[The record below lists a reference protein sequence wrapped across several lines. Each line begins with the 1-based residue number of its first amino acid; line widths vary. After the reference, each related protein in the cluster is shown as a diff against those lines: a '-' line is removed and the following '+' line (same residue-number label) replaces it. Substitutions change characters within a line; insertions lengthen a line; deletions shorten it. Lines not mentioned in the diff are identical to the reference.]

1 MHRIIIS
8 LVVAILTILPIQPLL
23 AATEATGTEEITTK
37 SASNLTASKFERM
50 AAAPLLSVSAQVTT
64 TTPTRAAR
72 LTPTATITA
81 AVTVTPLRPITVELL
96 IAPAVTATPVVTATK
111 PATSAAQ
118 VTNTTPTTTA
128 NIISPTPVSPAAPT
142 PDPDAAYTGVI
153 TGTII
158 ANRTEA
164 NLRFF
169 VEGATYDLAPLR
181 SVGVELPRATAVL
194 NLYNCDASTPEGE
207 DCYWDPY
214 PLKRDGFYEVI
225 SEIGTNLSLREAGE
239 PPADRIWVQNRAGE
253 RETVFYNNEV
263 YELPPSSVQEFIAD
277 PNSPTVLIHLRSCV
291 TVQDKRSCE
300 WAPRNVQPGYYYALV
315 AAEAPAELPNSTIN
329 TLDIQSVLP
338 SVELAETEIDAAIP
352 ATTTTTTTTTTD
364 APPAPDVNVV
374 AGTITCRVQ
383 VPTVN
388 IRSGPGLQ
396 YQIIGKVQSTEQEP
410 GIVAVIGRDET
421 SQWLA
426 VTDAVAP
433 GGWITASPGFL
444 QCTDDITALP
454 PGQITDGRLE
464 PTAEATVVVATDPNP
479 EVSQSEAS
487 SDDPAAVE
495 ATESVTSTTPSAP
508 PSIGPGQALLI
519 VNNGFDQ
526 AIRFTLDQRY
536 RVEVGAS
543 EFDLLPGQSTNIVVY
558 AGQIAFSASSAW
570 NGLAGNAEFFLD
582 NQQSRDLWIY
592 FIPDPDGSGDW
603 ILQF

>member
-8 LVVAILTILPIQPLL
+8 LVVAILTVLPTQPGL
-23 AATEATGTEEITTK
+23 AATGATTGTEDITAKT
-37 SASNLTASKFERM
+37 ASNLAVGQFETG
-50 AAAPLLSVSAQVTT
+50 AAAPLLNISAQVTT
-64 TTPTRAAR
+64 TTPTRSAR
-72 LTPTATITA
+72 PTPTQTITA
-81 AVTVTPLRPITVELL
+81 TAEVTRLRPITVQLL
-96 IAPAVTATPVVTATK
+96 VATPATPTPVVTATA
-111 PATSAAQ
+111 PITSAAQ
-118 VTNTTPTTTA
+118 VTRTAPVTTSNITTS
-128 NIISPTPVSPAAPT
+128 NPISPTAPE
-142 PDPDAAYTGVI
+142 PDPDAAYAGQI

-181 SVGVELPRATAVL
+181 SLGVELPRATAVL
-194 NLYNCDASTPEGE
+194 NLYNCDANTPEGD
-207 DCYWDPY
+207 DCFWDPY

-225 SEIGTNLSLREAGE
+225 NATGINLSLREAGE
-239 PPADRIWVQNRAGE
+239 PPADRIWVQNRTGQ

-291 TVQDKRSCE
+291 SVEDKRSCE
-300 WAPRNVQPGYYYALV
+300 WAPRNVRPGYYYALV

-338 SVELAETEIDAAIP
+338 SAEVPEVDAAAP
-352 ATTTTTTTTTTD
+352 ATTTATTTVTTE
-364 APPAPDVNVV
+364 APPVQAVNAPT
-374 AGTITCRVQ
+374 GTITCRVQ

-396 YQIIGKVQSTEQEP
+396 YQVIGKVQSTEQEP
-410 GIVAVIGRDET
+410 GIVTVIGRDET

-426 VTDAVAP
+426 VTNDISP

-464 PTAEATVVVATDPNP
+464 PTPEAPVVVATDPNAA
-479 EVSQSEAS
+479 VGQTEAS

-495 ATESVTSTTPSAP
+495 STEAVTDTTPSAP

-543 EFDLLPGQSTNIVVY
+543 EFDLQPGQSTNIVVY

-592 FIPDPDGSGDW
+592 FIPDPDESGNW